1 MARAQAQLERN
12 AKFRPRGSSGRLP
25 KAHLFVRGAL
35 RCGRCGGAML
45 PRSIGDRE
53 WYVCRTRAET
63 HWPEACAMPALG
75 RAAVDSL
82 ALEMFQARCLDVDAT
97 KARLEAQL
105 DDRIGIAGAE
115 AERAAGEALR
125 AQEALDKADRD
136 YREGELGPRA
146 YSRQVES
153 QGAALEAAEAEHER
167 LSAQAEQ
174 IAAAAA
180 SLDTESETLRRLAE
194 LRDAVAERMAGAGSD
209 VRALRAALAA
219 VFEATLVTADA
230 DGGLAL
236 EPHLRPQFAADA
248 AFPQG
253 TRPTERVALG
263 LDLKAEN
270 NAIGTQV
277 LDQIRTSSA

>member
-1 MARAQAQLERN
+1 
-12 AKFRPRGSSGRLP
+12 
-25 KAHLFVRGAL
+25 
-35 RCGRCGGAML
+35 
-45 PRSIGDRE
+45 
-53 WYVCRTRAET
+53 
-63 HWPEACAMPALG
+63 MPALG

-136 YREGELGPRA
+136 DREGELGPRA

-248 AFPQG
+248 AFPRG

-263 LDLKAEN
+263 LDLKAE
-270 NAIGTQV
+270 TM
-277 LDQIRTSSA
+277 R

>member
-1 MARAQAQLERN
+1 VDALARPLVTPEGGRTSAPGFVWQRLLPAVARAQAQLERN

-53 WYVCRTRAET
+53 WYVCRTRADT
-63 HWPEACAMPALG
+63 HGPEACPMPVLD

-115 AERAAGEALR
+115 AERAAREALR

-174 IAAAAA
+174 ITAAAAA
-180 SLDTESETLRRLAE
+180 WTRNRRRCGGWPNCATPSPSAWPAPAGHPPDGARRSGPGSEGRKQCDRHP
-194 LRDAVAERMAGAGSD
+194 GA
-209 VRALRAALAA
+209 
-219 VFEATLVTADA
+219 
-230 DGGLAL
+230 
-236 EPHLRPQFAADA
+236 RPDQDE
-248 AFPQG
+248 QCV
-253 TRPTERVALG
+253 ERVDGRATH
-263 LDLKAEN
+263 A
-270 NAIGTQV
+270 
-277 LDQIRTSSA
+277 RRR